1 MDRHAVRKEAGLS
14 LLEVTVVLATVVLLA
29 GMMVPTVDRF
39 IRDSRLAI
47 AMNDVRTIAG
57 CIVDFYLDTGHYPVT
72 RDSIG
77 GGPGHDFFDLLA
89 SGGEVP
95 VLDEKRRV
103 AVMGWASQ
111 NIDFMENHLIYNR
124 PNYRLKVTGVRPGWD
139 GPYAMNYNNSDPWGN
154 RYMVNVICFVH
165 SGTEPLRSE
174 GAARGRGYQD
184 SAGATG
190 RSPAHAVF
198 VLSAGPDGVI
208 QTPFEQPVT
217 EARLYGDD
225 IGMRLR

>member
-1 MDRHAVRKEAGLS
+1 MSAMNKRAVRKEAGLS

-29 GMMVPTVDRF
+29 STMIPAVDRF
-39 IRDSRLAI
+39 ISDSRLAI
-47 AMNDVRTIAG
+47 AMNDVRTITG
-57 CIVDFYLDTGHYPVT
+57 CILDFYQDTGHYPVT

-77 GGPGHDFFDLLA
+77 GGPGRDFFDVLA

-95 VLDEKRRV
+95 VLDQEQRE
-103 AVMGWASQ
+103 AVIGWASD
-111 NIDFMENHLIYNR
+111 NVDLMENHLIYNR

-165 SGTEPLRSE
+165 SGAHSGQSE
-174 GAARGRGYQD
+174 GAGRGREYLD
-184 SAGATG
+184 SVG
-190 RSPAHAVF
+190 HAVF
-198 VLSAGPDGVI
+198 VLSAGPDGTV

-225 IGMRLR
+225 IGMRLK